1 MMGLLPTHTQIQP
14 LHIMQQPWAVLII
27 KWSRWDQLYGMEVTK
42 VSTFNSIKVILVVFL
57 KNFRLSFGVLILLFQ
72 LRCLISK
79 QAYGRIKPITLFVK
93 LCWMIIHQSV
103 SAILCWLL
111 VGTVKKLKKLS
122 PKCIRS
128 LRSFEIMY
136 GLKLET

>member
-1 MMGLLPTHTQIQP
+1 MGLLPTHTQIQ
-14 LHIMQQPWAVLII
+14 LSHIMQQPWAVLII
-27 KWSRWDQLYGMEVTK
+27 KWSPWAQRFGIPMEGSFPTA
-42 VSTFNSIKVILVVFL
+42 TIKVWSLNTTWQF
-57 KNFRLSFGVLILLFQ
+57 KNIEYQTLFQ
-72 LRCLISK
+72 LRFLISN
-79 QAYGRIKPITLFVK
+79 QVYGRIKPIIPFVK
-93 LCWMIIHQSV
+93 LCSMIIRQSV
-103 SAILCWLL
+103 LTILCWLL